1 MASKE
6 RPAGEDA
13 VRAFFWPI
21 HAALHLAVWLVIVM
35 FLSVVASLAVA
46 VGLQSE
52 QAPSRYMGD
61 LVEYYLDQA
70 PNKQVANDV
79 AGVSRALVF
88 GWPGVATALSSEA
101 NPAAPS
107 LLGGALQRSTRG
119 EGRELILVTMHAVE
133 LLGVRLMLLFSA
145 LPALAL
151 LLAVALIDGL
161 VARYVRRECGGH
173 ESATRHT
180 RAKRL
185 LNRGIVP
192 MVAVVWLIVPAPMS
206 LAMFFFPVAVGGAGL
221 VWVMAKY
228 FKKYL

>member
-21 HAALHLAVWLVIVM
+21 HAALHLAVWLVVVM

-52 QAPSRYMGD
+52 QAPSRYMGN

-70 PNKQVANDV
+70 PNRQVANDV

-101 NPAAPS
+101 NPVAPS
-107 LLGGALQRSTRG
+107 LLGGALQRSVRG
-119 EGRELILVTMHAVE
+119 QGRELILVTMHAVE
-133 LLGVRLMLLFSA
+133 LLGVRLLLLFSA
-145 LPALAL
+145 FPALAL

-206 LAMFFFPVAVGGAGL
+206 LAMFFLPVAVGGAVL

>member
-1 MASKE
+1 MASKDKGS
-6 RPAGEDA
+6 GEDG

-21 HAALHLAVWLVIVM
+21 HTALHLSVWLIVVM
-35 FLSVVASLAVA
+35 FLSVVASLVVA
-46 VGLQSE
+46 VGLQTE
-52 QAPSRYMGD
+52 RQPSKYMSD
-61 LVEYYLDQA
+61 LVEHYLDQA
-70 PNKQVANDV
+70 PNRKAADEV
-79 AGVSRALVF
+79 AGISRALVF
-88 GWPGVATALSSEA
+88 GWPGVAAALSNETSVS
-101 NPAAPS
+101 PPS

-119 EGRELILVTMHAVE
+119 QGRELVLVTMHAVE
-133 LLGVRLMLLFSA
+133 LLGVRLLLLFSA

-151 LLAVALIDGL
+151 LLALALTDGL

-206 LAMFFFPVAVGGAGL
+206 LALFFLPVAGGGAIL
-221 VWVMAKY
+221 VWIMAKY

>member
-119 EGRELILVTMHAVE
+119 QGRELILVTMHAVE

-206 LAMFFFPVAVGGAGL
+206 LAMFFFPVAVGGAVL

>member
-119 EGRELILVTMHAVE
+119 QGRELILVTMHAVE

-206 LAMFFFPVAVGGAGL
+206 LAMFFFPVAVGGAAL

>member
-79 AGVSRALVF
+79 A
-88 GWPGVATALSSEA
+88 
-101 NPAAPS
+101 
-107 LLGGALQRSTRG
+107 RG
-119 EGRELILVTMHAVE
+119 LACAC
-133 LLGVRLMLLFSA
+133 VRLA
-145 LPALAL
+145 
-151 LLAVALIDGL
+151 GCGHRL
-161 VARYVRRECGGH
+161 VQ
-173 ESATRHT
+173 
-180 RAKRL
+180 
-185 LNRGIVP
+185 
-192 MVAVVWLIVPAPMS
+192 
-206 LAMFFFPVAVGGAGL
+206 
-221 VWVMAKY
+221 
-228 FKKYL
+228 

>member
-1 MASKE
+1 M
-6 RPAGEDA
+6 
-13 VRAFFWPI
+13 
-21 HAALHLAVWLVIVM
+21 
-35 FLSVVASLAVA
+35 
-46 VGLQSE
+46 
-52 QAPSRYMGD
+52 
-61 LVEYYLDQA
+61 
-70 PNKQVANDV
+70 
-79 AGVSRALVF
+79 
-88 GWPGVATALSSEA
+88 
-101 NPAAPS
+101 
-107 LLGGALQRSTRG
+107 
-119 EGRELILVTMHAVE
+119 VTMHAVE

-206 LAMFFFPVAVGGAGL
+206 LAMFFFPVAVRRSGSHVGHGQVLQEIFVRQKMHASWRSG
-221 VWVMAKY
+221 
-228 FKKYL
+228 

>member
-1 MASKE
+1 MACH
-6 RPAGEDA
+6 RHVP
-13 VRAFFWPI
+13 
-21 HAALHLAVWLVIVM
+21 
-35 FLSVVASLAVA
+35 LSRGILAVA

-119 EGRELILVTMHAVE
+119 QGRELILVTMHAVE

-173 ESATRHT
+173 ESANASYARQASAQSRHRSNGGCRMAN
-180 RAKRL
+180 RARANVSGHVL
-185 LNRGIVP
+185 LSRSCRRSG
-192 MVAVVWLIVPAPMS
+192 S
-206 LAMFFFPVAVGGAGL
+206 RVGHGQVLQEIFVRQKMHASWRSG
-221 VWVMAKY
+221 
-228 FKKYL
+228 

>member
-1 MASKE
+1 MASKDNGS
-6 RPAGEDA
+6 GEDG

-21 HAALHLAVWLVIVM
+21 HAALHLSVWLIVVM
-35 FLSVVASLAVA
+35 FLSVVASLVVA
-46 VGLQSE
+46 VGLQTDR
-52 QAPSRYMGD
+52 QPSKYMSD
-61 LVEYYLDQA
+61 LVEHYLDQA
-70 PNKQVANDV
+70 PNRKAADEV
-79 AGVSRALVF
+79 AGISRALVF
-88 GWPGVATALSSEA
+88 GWPGVAAALSNETSA
-101 NPAAPS
+101 SPPS

-119 EGRELILVTMHAVE
+119 QGRELVLVTMHAVE
-133 LLGVRLMLLFSA
+133 LLGVRLLLLFSA
-145 LPALAL
+145 LPALVL
-151 LLAVALIDGL
+151 LLALALTDGL

-206 LAMFFFPVAVGGAGL
+206 LAMFFLPVVAGGAVL
-221 VWVMAKY
+221 VWIMAKY